1 MRLIRDEATIRSFR
15 DRFTEQLYAGS
26 FVKRFSGIEKRAL
39 RKLDTLH
46 NARDLNDLRAPPANQ
61 LEALWETGA
70 DSIRSGS
77 MISGASALYGPRRAR
92 LMSKSSTTTK
102 RVAMPNRVTT
112 HPGEVLAEEF
122 LKPLGMSVNALALAL
137 RVPATRI
144 GAIVKGER
152 SVTADTAL
160 RLARFF
166 GTSAEFWMN
175 MQAVHDLT
183 KAQMERGVAIA
194 RDVRPRAA

>member
-1 MRLIRDEATIRSFR
+1 MTAAAAAVKEVSDHAEIIDRQKAGDRSASRDHP
-15 DRFTEQLYAGS
+15 
-26 FVKRFSGIEKRAL
+26 SG
-39 RKLDTLH
+39 
-46 NARDLNDLRAPPANQ
+46 
-61 LEALWETGA
+61 G
-70 DSIRSGS
+70 
-77 MISGASALYGPRRAR
+77 
-92 LMSKSSTTTK
+92 
-102 RVAMPNRVTT
+102 
-112 HPGEVLAEEF
+112 VLSEEF

-166 GTSAEFWMN
+166 GTSAEFWITL
-175 MQAVHDLT
+175 QATHDLT
-183 KAQMERGVAIA
+183 KARMESGGAIE